1 VRVDNER
8 YPRQVGE
15 IVRDDPDA
23 PLGQKTPAERRIVV
37 SDREKKAERIFLD
50 VVFLGV
56 ATAAVLVFGGT
67 MLVLAWLLVALLGGT

>member
-1 VRVDNER
+1 M
-8 YPRQVGE
+8 
-15 IVRDDPDA
+15 
-23 PLGQKTPAERRIVV
+23 